1 MNGFD
6 DLFVKDEEKKDGNK
20 FQKDDKPFDKDAW
33 VEKKKQERADAYAL
47 IDEGTEAITQDCE
60 KFRDYLNVQARFD
73 RYSVSNA
80 ILIAHQMP
88 EATKLADFNTWK
100 NAGVNI
106 KKGESAITM
115 LEPGSEYT
123 REDGSTGLSV
133 NVKKV
138 FDVSQTVDGKAPKQK
153 NPEQR
158 MAIKAL
164 IQSAPCDIEMNNE
177 ATKNVLAFYSPDK
190 DTIFIRQG
198 MSGDDIFRALAQEIT
213 VAKFAARDMD
223 RKDCGFYA
231 YCTSYVLCERNG
243 FDTGDFNFDR
253 VPDRFKDMDC
263 KAIRAELSTVRDA
276 VNDISQE
283 MNRQFEALE
292 KSIRKR
298 DDAVR

>member
-20 FQKDDKPFDKDAW
+20 FQKEDKPFDKDAW

-123 REDGSTGLSV
+123 REDGSTGFSV
-133 NVKKV
+133 NTKKV
-138 FDVSQTVDGKAPKQK
+138 FDISQTSNA
-153 NPEQR
+153 EAR
-158 MAIKAL
+158 MTRRKPDERTALKAL
-164 IQSAPCDIEMNNE
+164 VSSAPCKVTLIEQKIE
-177 ATKNVLAFYSPDK
+177 GDAKYSIDKN
-190 DTIFIRQG
+190 TIFITKGLSADRIFKSLSREISASKMIQRG
-198 MSGDDIFRALAQEIT
+198 TEGD
-213 VAKFAARDMD
+213 VAFNAE
-223 RKDCGFYA
+223 CSSFI
-231 YCTSYVLCERNG
+231 LCERYG
-243 FDTGDFNFDR
+243 FDTGDFNFDDVKR
-253 VPDRFKDMDC
+253 HYLGMDNKEVRKDLGDIRTIANEVSQDMSRNIEEAD
-263 KAIRAELSTVRDA
+263 KARKARD
-276 VNDISQE
+276 N
-283 MNRQFEALE
+283 EA
-292 KSIRKR
+292 R
-298 DDAVR
+298 